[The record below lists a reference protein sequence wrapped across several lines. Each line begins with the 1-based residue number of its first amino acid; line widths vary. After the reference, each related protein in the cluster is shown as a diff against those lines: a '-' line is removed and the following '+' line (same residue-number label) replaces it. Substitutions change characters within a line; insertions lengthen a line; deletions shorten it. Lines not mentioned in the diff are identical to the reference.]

1 MPIVNFCKPQS
12 VMSDLSTSA
21 LKIALCQMNST
32 VGDFAGNAAKIREAV
47 SRAQE
52 AGAGLVVTPEMSLT
66 GYPIED
72 WGLRDDFC
80 EAARKTLETLAQEV
94 GASVP
99 VLVGTVWVDEAGLR
113 RNALALLRNGK
124 VEVLHFKNCLPN
136 YGVFDEPR
144 VFTVGHYPTV
154 IDVEGVKVGLAICED
169 LWHSEFVEKT
179 CVAGAQIIIAANAS
193 PFEAGKINERE
204 KTILPLVKAHRVPL
218 LYVNAVGGQDE
229 LVFDGSSF
237 VTNTGGCVIR
247 RLHRFEEDFQ
257 MVAVQDLVRSQ
268 PSFDLPKGEQARLQE
283 LYEALKLALRD
294 YVTKNGFRQVVIGL
308 SGGIDSALV
317 TTIAADALGTENVLT
332 VMMPTQFTADL
343 SFDLAKQL
351 VENLQVK
358 YVVRPIESL
367 FEAYRQLLDEDFA
380 GKPWDVTEENLQARI
395 RGTLLM
401 AYANKFNRLV
411 ITTGNKSETAV
422 GYSTLYGDTAGAFAL
437 IKDVYKTDVWA
448 LARYVNRQK
457 GCEVI
462 PGGIINRAPSAEL
475 REGQKDED
483 SLPSYD
489 KLDAILKA
497 YVDARKGKQQL
508 TIEVDSDKEV
518 SKRVVRLV
526 RRNEYKRRQT
536 PLGPKLTRMAFG
548 RDWRYPISFGFM
560 FDRP

>member
-12 VMSDLSTSA
+12 DMSNLSTSA

-32 VGDFAGNAAKIREAV
+32 VGDLAGNAEKIREAV
-47 SRAQE
+47 RRAQKE
-52 AGAGLVVTPEMSLT
+52 GAGLVVTPEMSLT

-80 EAARKTLETLAQEV
+80 ESARKTLEALAQDV
-94 GASVP
+94 SAAVP
-99 VLVGTVWVDEAGLR
+99 VLVGTVWVDETGLR

-124 VEVLHFKNCLPN
+124 VEALHFKNCLPN

-144 VFTVGHYPTV
+144 VFTAGNQPTV
-154 IDVEGVKVGLAICED
+154 IDVDGVKLGLAVCED
-169 LWHSEFVEKT
+169 VWHADFIKKT
-179 CVAGAQIIIAANAS
+179 CEAGAQMIVATNAS
-193 PFEAGKINERE
+193 PFEAGKVAERE
-204 KTILPLVKAHRVPL
+204 KTILPLIQEHQVPL
-218 LYVNAVGGQDE
+218 LYINAVGGQDE
-229 LVFDGSSF
+229 LVFDGSGF
-237 VTNTGGCVIR
+237 VADSTGRVMCR
-247 RLHRFEEDFQ
+247 MKRFQEALQ
-257 MVAVQDLVRSQ
+257 MVAVQDLVKAQ
-268 PSFDLPKGEQARLQE
+268 PAVDLSRGKQARLEE

-294 YVTKNGFRQVVIGL
+294 YVKKNGFRQVVLGL

-317 TTIAADALGTENVLT
+317 ATIAADALGAENVLT

-351 VENLQVK
+351 AENLKVK
-358 YVVRPIESL
+358 YVVRPIGSL
-367 FEAYRQLLDEDFA
+367 FEAYRQLLVEDFA
-380 GKPWDVTEENLQARI
+380 GKIWDVTEENLQARI

-448 LARYVNRQK
+448 LARYVNQLK

-462 PGGIINRAPSAEL
+462 PEAIINRAPSAEL

-483 SLPSYD
+483 SLPSYNT
-489 KLDAILKA
+489 LDAVLKA
-497 YVDARKGKQQL
+497 YVDERKTAREIAAEL
-508 TIEVDSDKEV
+508 SIDEETAE
-518 SKRVVRLV
+518 RVVRLV
-526 RRNEYKRRQT
+526 RRNEYKRRQS
-536 PLGPKLTRMAFG
+536 PLGPKLSGLAFG
-548 RDWRYPISFGFM
+548 RDWRYPVTGK
-560 FDRP
+560 

>member
-1 MPIVNFCKPQS
+1 MKK
-12 VMSDLSTSA
+12 LSTAA

-47 SRAQE
+47 SRAQK
-52 AGAGLVVTPEMSLT
+52 AGAGLVVAPEMSLT

-80 EAARKTLETLAQEV
+80 ESACKTLEALAQDV
-94 GASVP
+94 SASVP
-99 VLVGTVWVDEAGLR
+99 VLVGTVWVDEEGLR
-113 RNALALLRNGK
+113 RNALVLLRNGK
-124 VEVLHFKNCLPN
+124 VEALHFKNCLPN

-144 VFTVGHYPTV
+144 VFTAGDQPTV

-169 LWHSEFVEKT
+169 IWHQGFIEKT
-179 CVAGAQIIIAANAS
+179 CNSGAQIIVAANAS
-193 PFEAGKINERE
+193 PFEAEKITERE
-204 KTILPLVKAHRVPL
+204 KTILPWVKSHRVPL
-218 LYVNAVGGQDE
+218 LYVNAIGGQDE

-237 VTNTGGCVIR
+237 VTNTDGCVIR

-257 MVAVQDLVRSQ
+257 TVAVQDLVKAN
-268 PSFDLPKGEQARLQE
+268 PSVDLPKGEQARLQE

-317 TTIAADALGTENVLT
+317 TTIAADALGVENILT
-332 VMMPTQFTADL
+332 VMMPTQFTAGL

-351 VENLQVK
+351 VENLKVK
-358 YVVRPIESL
+358 YVVRPIEPL
-367 FEAYRQLLDEDFA
+367 FEAYRQLLSKDFV

-448 LARYVNRQK
+448 LARYVNHLK

-462 PGGIINRAPSAEL
+462 PKAIISRAPSAEL

-489 KLDAILKA
+489 QLDGVLKA
-497 YVDARKGKQQL
+497 YVDERKPLDQIDNGDDGDVQ
-508 TIEVDSDKEV
+508 IRN
-518 SKRVVRLV
+518 RVLRLV
-526 RRNEYKRRQT
+526 RRNEYKRRQS
-536 PLGPKLTRMAFG
+536 PLGPKLSGIAFG
-548 RDWRYPISFGFM
+548 RDWRYPITSK
-560 FDRP
+560 

>member
-1 MPIVNFCKPQS
+1 
-12 VMSDLSTSA
+12 MSDLSTSA

-47 SRAQE
+47 LRAQK
-52 AGAGLVVTPEMSLT
+52 ASAGLVVTPEMSLT

-80 EAARKTLETLAQEV
+80 ESARKMLETLAQDVSE
-94 GASVP
+94 SMP
-99 VLVGTVWVDEAGLR
+99 VLVGTVWGDETGLR
-113 RNALALLRNGK
+113 RNALALLRNSRI
-124 VEVLHFKNCLPN
+124 EAIHFKSCLPN

-144 VFTVGHYPTV
+144 VFTAGNHPTV
-154 IDVEGVKVGLAICED
+154 IDVDGVKVGLAICED
-169 LWHSEFVEKT
+169 IWHPEFVEKT
-179 CVAGAQIIIAANAS
+179 CAAGAQVIVAANAS

-204 KTILPLVKAHRVPL
+204 KTILPLVKAYRVPL

-237 VTNTGGCVIR
+237 VTNTVGCVVQ

-257 MVAVQDLVRSQ
+257 TVAVQDLVKAKLSV
-268 PSFDLPKGEQARLQE
+268 DLPKGKQARLQA

-317 TTIAADALGTENVLT
+317 TTIAADALGAENVLT

-351 VENLQVK
+351 VENLRVK
-358 YVVRPIESL
+358 YVVRPIEPL
-367 FEAYRQLLDEDFA
+367 FEAYRQLLSEDFA
-380 GKPWDVTEENLQARI
+380 GKKWDVTEENLQARI

-448 LARYVNRQK
+448 LARYVNQQK
-457 GCEVI
+457 GFEVI
-462 PGGIINRAPSAEL
+462 PETIIGRPPSAEL

-483 SLPSYD
+483 SLPSYGQ
-489 KLDAILKA
+489 LDVFLKA
-497 YVDARKGKQQL
+497 YVDERKSLDQIDNGDGVDVQQ
-508 TIEVDSDKEV
+508 IRN
-518 SKRVVRLV
+518 RVLRLV
-526 RRNEYKRRQT
+526 RRNEYKRRQS
-536 PLGPKLTRMAFG
+536 PLGPKLSEIAFG
-548 RDWRYPISFGFM
+548 RDWRYPITCK
-560 FDRP
+560 

>member
-144 VFTVGHYPTV
+144 VFTAGHYPTV

-268 PSFDLPKGEQARLQE
+268 PSVDLPKGEQARLQE

-351 VENLQVK
+351 VENLKVK

-448 LARYVNRQK
+448 LALYVNRQK